1 VTSLTLHELSL
12 ETLDSL
18 QGVDTMCLFVAADER
33 PLSSLSGLS
42 DWRLCGQLSRLLVD
56 GFFTGAADDDSVLLP
71 THGRIGPARIV
82 VFGLGRRERL
92 SDGPALGARLAA
104 AAAVLDRAGW
114 LSVALEVP
122 GAGRLDDAERVRALK
137 TGFLQ
142 GFHGR
147 HLSVLGE
154 KRLLPLLGI

>member
-1 VTSLTLHELSL
+1 LSSLRVHVLSL

-18 QGVDTMCLFVAADER
+18 EVDTLCLFVAEDER
-33 PLSSLSGLS
+33 PLSGAAGLS

-56 GFFTGAADDDSVLLP
+56 GFFTGAADDSVLLP
-71 THGRIGPARIV
+71 SNGRIGPPRIV

-104 AAAVLDRAGW
+104 AAAVLDRAGA

-122 GAGRLDDAERVRALK
+122 GAGRLREAERARAL
-137 TGFLQ
+137 TAGFLP

-147 HLSVLGE
+147 HLAVLGD
-154 KRLLPLLGI
+154 KAFGQLLASS